1 MTAQGA
7 TMVIWQ
13 YDKIDL
19 NGTRQREDDVDML
32 NYVGKQGWELV
43 HITNNSIAYLKR
55 AIPNQAS
62 TKVTSTK
69 ATKRARVAA

>member
-1 MTAQGA
+1 
-7 TMVIWQ
+7 MVTWE

-19 NGTRQREDDVDML
+19 NGPRLREDDVDAL
-32 NYVGKQGWELV
+32 NDAGKQGWELV

-62 TKVTSTK
+62 TKITSVK
-69 ATKRARVAA
+69 ATKRARVAASAG